1 MKTFVAALLI
11 ALEPLRFAGEFLS
24 VVGTIS
30 YRGPLAVVELVM
42 HAGVAGLCVMAG
54 FALLNAAPDATRLAR
69 IAIVMAFARVLQS
82 TWWSALPSNL
92 APGDEW
98 STMIVAAIVGSL
110 AFVAVS
116 RR

>member
-1 MKTFVAALLI
+1 MHGGVAA
-11 ALEPLRFAGEFLS
+11 
-24 VVGTIS
+24 
-30 YRGPLAVVELVM
+30 
-42 HAGVAGLCVMAG
+42 LCVMAG

-69 IAIVMAFARVLQS
+69 IAIVVAFARVLQS
-82 TWWSALPSNL
+82 TWWSALPSNV

-98 STMIVAAIVGSL
+98 RTITVAEIVGEL